1 MGCFTI
7 SLSRYKI
14 FYAAGDFIN
23 RTKCR
28 IHCKNCNTLHVMP
41 SAINVT
47 TGPGVEVFEN
57 KGEWLLSWIICST
70 WLESEFPPRYSFSGA
85 VRLALFLV
93 TLHWWWSIFGVIYR
107 EGGKHYGAY
116 PRSALTETRF
126 YPRPTQPQ
134 PHQIQ
139 RELFKAHLEMRHT
152 TIPKYVSR
160 IFMLIKCISFLS
172 TRRKKKSPKKAAF
185 NQSKIAWTRRSGDS
199 GPDPGIYIQI

>member
-1 MGCFTI
+1 ME
-7 SLSRYKI
+7 RN
-14 FYAAGDFIN
+14 A
-23 RTKCR
+23 
-28 IHCKNCNTLHVMP
+28 TLHVMP

-47 TGPGVEVFEN
+47 TGPGAEVFEN

-160 IFMLIKCISFLS
+160 IFMLIKCISISALIFVDSAYILY
-172 TRRKKKSPKKAAF
+172 TRNTTVMIRQLWF
-185 NQSKIAWTRRSGDS
+185 GYRCW
-199 GPDPGIYIQI
+199 

>member
-1 MGCFTI
+1 
-7 SLSRYKI
+7 
-14 FYAAGDFIN
+14 
-23 RTKCR
+23 
-28 IHCKNCNTLHVMP
+28 MP

-85 VRLALFLV
+85 IRLALFLV

-172 TRRKKKSPKKAAF
+172 TRHKKTRAKLQYF
-185 NQSKIAWTRRSGDS
+185 QQRLHVTNWKIAFARSLHIKGWNYQS
-199 GPDPGIYIQI
+199 ENLEQGLFFG

>member
-1 MGCFTI
+1 ME
-7 SLSRYKI
+7 RN
-14 FYAAGDFIN
+14 A
-23 RTKCR
+23 
-28 IHCKNCNTLHVMP
+28 TLHVMP

-47 TGPGVEVFEN
+47 TGPGAEVFEN

-160 IFMLIKCISFLS
+160 IFMLIKCILISASILS
-172 TRRKKKSPKKAAF
+172 TP
-185 NQSKIAWTRRSGDS
+185 QKIIYLRFITNSLWTKL
-199 GPDPGIYIQI
+199 QL